1 MILLTVRSGFFAS
14 TVAEVAAVEAAP
26 VEAAPVEVVGA
37 PPDGVLEVGR
47 VVVVTCVGRPADG
60 GPTRRVAP
68 DPREP
73 VAPPD
78 PDRRCGPG
86 WPGRRS
92 SIRPAPGRWAAPVRG
107 RSGGPACGGTGRPF
121 WPGPA
126 CGYRGGCEWGC
137 WAMTPFHITRG
148 LPGFLTRYERG
159 RSWERTRRSRGV
171 RVLTRP
177 WRDRPP

>member
-86 WPGRRS
+86 GPGRRS
-92 SIRPAPGRWAAPVRG
+92 AIRPAPGRRAAPVRRG
-107 RSGGPACGGTGRPF
+107 AGGPGPGGPAPPRRP
-121 WPGPA
+121 GARPA
-126 CGYRGGCEWGC
+126 
-137 WAMTPFHITRG
+137 
-148 LPGFLTRYERG
+148 
-159 RSWERTRRSRGV
+159 
-171 RVLTRP
+171 
-177 WRDRPP
+177 